1 MSKVRIPK
9 KQVVIKDFDGNNVP
23 EDFDFPSIGIENID
37 RAVFDLFETD
47 LNFET
52 TSKGVSKRVP
62 VIFATGERFALTRRK
77 NPIRDRNNTNI
88 LPLISIVRQNLDI
101 GASQGGKKTAISL
114 RAQPNYTIKRRLSE
128 KDRNFQNLINKDSLK
143 NQENVTSNNNFID
156 APNQLTAKEG
166 KITSRRNKQNLKFNE
181 SASVSLA
188 PNINTNIF
196 EIIQI
201 PYPYFVAMTYNVTF
215 WCQYMQQGNQ
225 MIEFLLNKIDVP
237 GGEFAIKTKEGFELV
252 AFIGDNINFENNFD
266 NMTDDER
273 LIKYSFDLTVPG
285 YILNSKLSGLANQV
299 RSYTSAPVIDFTYND
314 TGSPVTMDYQPETK
328 QENLE
333 RHVLTDITNTETLK
347 LQRGEEN
354 GTIER
359 FVENPFTGEG
369 ITEFLRVRNVNS
381 RTGESV
387 ISSKIIKEID
397 RQYE

>member
-369 ITEFLRVRNVNS
+369 TTEFLRVRNVNS

>member
-9 KQVVIKDFDGNNVP
+9 KQVVIKDFDGSNVP
-23 EDFDFPSIGIENID
+23 EDFNFPSIGIENID
-37 RAVFDLFETD
+37 RAIFDLFETK

-101 GASQGGKKTAISL
+101 GAQQGGKKTAIAL
-114 RAQPNYTIKRRLSE
+114 RAQPNYTVKRRLSE
-128 KDRNFQNLINKDSLK
+128 KDRNLQNLINKDSLK
-143 NQENVTSNNNFID
+143 NQENVTSNNNFVD
-156 APNQLTAKEG
+156 VPNQLIASEG

-181 SASVSLA
+181 SASVSLT

-201 PYPYFVAMTYNVTF
+201 PYPYFVTMTYNVTF

-252 AFIGDNINFENNFD
+252 AFISDNISFENNFD

-273 LIKYSFDLTVPG
+273 LIKYSFDLVVPG
-285 YILNSKLSGLANQV
+285 YLLNSKLSGLASQA
-299 RSYTSAPVIDFTYND
+299 RSYTSAPMIDFTYIG
-314 TGSPVTMDYQPETK
+314 TSSPVTMDYQPETK

-359 FVENPFTGEG
+359 FVKNPFTGEG
-369 ITEFLRVRNVNS
+369 TTEFLRVRNVNS
-381 RTGESV
+381 RAGESV

>member
-9 KQVVIKDFDGNNVP
+9 KQVVIKDFDGSNVP
-23 EDFDFPSIGIENID
+23 EDFNFPSIGIENID
-37 RAVFDLFETD
+37 RAIFDLFETK

-101 GASQGGKKTAISL
+101 GAQQGGKKTAIAL
-114 RAQPNYTIKRRLSE
+114 RAQPNYTVKRRLSE
-128 KDRNFQNLINKDSLK
+128 KDRNLQNLINKDSLK
-143 NQENVTSNNNFID
+143 NQENVTSNNNFVD
-156 APNQLTAKEG
+156 VPNQLIASEG

-181 SASVSLA
+181 SASVSLT

-201 PYPYFVAMTYNVTF
+201 PYPYFVTMTYNVTF

-252 AFIGDNINFENNFD
+252 AFISDHISVENNFD

-273 LIKYSFDLTVPG
+273 LIKYSFDLVVPG
-285 YILNSKLSGLANQV
+285 YLLNSKLSGLASQA
-299 RSYTSAPVIDFTYND
+299 RSYTSAPMIDFTYIG
-314 TGSPVTMDYQPETK
+314 TSSPVTMDYQPETK

-359 FVENPFTGEG
+359 FVKNPFTGEG
-369 ITEFLRVRNVNS
+369 TTEFLRVRNVNS
-381 RTGESV
+381 RAGESV